1 MPQKLSTNAIFMPR
15 RSFFLSVI
23 PFCHP
28 RRLSPTFSIGDL
40 IEDPVLLPLSLPSH
54 PRSPK
59 MNAHAERFN
68 RTLQEQFVDYQE
80 DLLFDDL
87 AAFNQ
92 KLADWLLA
100 YNTVLPHHS
109 PD

>member
-1 MPQKLSTNAIFMPR
+1 M
-15 RSFFLSVI
+15 
-23 PFCHP
+23 
-28 RRLSPTFSIGDL
+28 
-40 IEDPVLLPLSLPSH
+40 LLPLSLPSH

-68 RTLQEQFVDYQE
+68 RTIQEQFVDYHE

-87 AAFNQ
+87 ADFNQ

-100 YNTVLPHHS
+100 YNTVLPPIARTDTLRYHS
-109 PD
+109 CFNTKPEDKRGGPIPSLAGNLHFR

>member
-1 MPQKLSTNAIFMPR
+1 M
-15 RSFFLSVI
+15 
-23 PFCHP
+23 
-28 RRLSPTFSIGDL
+28 
-40 IEDPVLLPLSLPSH
+40 LLPLSLPSH

>member
-1 MPQKLSTNAIFMPR
+1 
-15 RSFFLSVI
+15 
-23 PFCHP
+23 
-28 RRLSPTFSIGDL
+28 
-40 IEDPVLLPLSLPSH
+40 
-54 PRSPK
+54 